1 MNKQLA
7 EIKEKLKT
15 KLQVFGVNKN
25 IEFNISKLEKWD
37 LQINTLISFKSHVDY
52 DNLINVLITFLK
64 STNYFK
70 EVELTEIG
78 FINLKL
84 NHKYLSSILSN
95 QKKDFQAN
103 SPLKIIIDYG
113 GPNLGKPL
121 HVGHIRTLNIGR
133 SLYNMNKFIGNNVV
147 SDLHLGDWGMPIA
160 QILYYLKVNNR
171 SLENISFT
179 ELQSIYPKASLEY
192 TNNQEFKKK
201 AQEINKLLNSG
212 DNYYI
217 SDWKKI
223 KALSIDSLKENFVLL
238 NHQFDY
244 WFGESDVNS
253 LIEPMLE
260 DLKKDGKIIE
270 DGNALISSEK
280 TEPRI
285 LITKSD
291 GSYLYIT
298 TDLATTLF
306 RQKNIPYDKAL
317 YVVDKRQTLHFQQ
330 LFSSIKYFG
339 FNNNQHEHVAYGTMN
354 DKNGNAF
361 KTRDGETKPLKELFE
376 ETYNYIKS
384 INPSL
389 NESNLNNLTNSVLS
403 FSDLLT
409 NRMTDYKFDLEKFTN
424 INGKTG
430 IYIQYAQV
438 RAHKLAKQ
446 ISNNV
451 PVFSEQISDNDQK
464 LLSKLFLFGVYLDQS
479 IVLHEPHHLA
489 NYLYDI
495 CNLFNIFYE
504 EEKLS
509 EITDQGK
516 LSTKFY
522 ILNLFLTTCHNTM
535 FCLGIT
541 PVEEM

>member
-103 SPLKIIIDYG
+103 RPLKIIIDYG

-479 IVLHEPHHLA
+479 IVLNEPHHLA

>member
-451 PVFSEQISDNDQK
+451 PVFSEQISDSDQK

-479 IVLHEPHHLA
+479 IVLNEPHHLA

>member
-1 MNKQLA
+1 MNKL
-7 EIKEKLKT
+7 IKEIVDTLYPQLRKL
-15 KLQVFGVNKN
+15 GVSEN
-25 IEFNISKLEKWD
+25 IEFSVSKLPAWD
-37 LQINTLISFKSHVDY
+37 LQINYLIKYKSHKAYEDMVDE
-52 DNLINVLITFLK
+52 IITVLK
-64 STNYFK
+64 STNYFR

-84 NHKYLSSILSN
+84 NHKYLSSMLTN
-95 QKKDFQAN
+95 QSKDFQV
-103 SPLKIIIDYG
+103 SKPIKIIIDYG

-133 SLYNMNKFIGNNVV
+133 SLYNMNKFVGNEVV

-160 QILYYLKVNNR
+160 QILCYLEINNE
-171 SLENISFT
+171 STDNISIDK
-179 ELQSIYPKASLEY
+179 LQSVYPKASLEY
-192 TNNQEFKKK
+192 RNNQEFKNK
-201 AQEINKLLNSG
+201 AQEINKLLNNE
-212 DNYYI
+212 DANYI
-217 SDWKKI
+217 SQWKKI
-223 KALSIDSLKENFVLL
+223 KKISINSLRENFVLL

-244 WFGESDVNS
+244 WYGESDVNS

-260 DLKKDGKIIE
+260 DLKKNGKIVE
-270 DGNALISSEK
+270 DDNALISSENI
-280 TEPRI
+280 EPRV

-306 RQKNIPYDKAL
+306 RQNNIPYEKAL
-317 YVVDKRQTLHFQQ
+317 YVVDKRQSLHFQQ

-339 FNNNQHEHVAYGTMN
+339 FNDNQHEHIAYGTMN
-354 DKNGNAF
+354 DKNGNPF
-361 KTRDGETKPLKELFE
+361 KTRDGETKPLKELFD
-376 ETYNYIKS
+376 ETYNYIKT

-424 INGKTG
+424 ISGKTG
-430 IYIQYAQV
+430 VYIQYAQV
-438 RAHKLAKQ
+438 RAQKLAKHL
-446 ISNNV
+446 SDV
-451 PVFSEQISDNDQK
+451 EPVFSEQISDNDQK
-464 LLSKLFLFGVYLDQS
+464 LLTKLFLFGIYLDQS
-479 IVLHEPHHLA
+479 IALNEPHHLA
-489 NYLYDI
+489 NYLYEI
-495 CNLFNIFYE
+495 CNLFNVFYE

-509 EITDQGK
+509 EIIDQGK
-516 LSTKFY
+516 LSSKLY
-522 ILNLFLTTCHNTM
+522 ILDLFITTCHNTM

>member
-1 MNKQLA
+1 MNKL
-7 EIKEKLKT
+7 IKEIVDTLYPQLRKL
-15 KLQVFGVNKN
+15 GVSEN
-25 IEFNISKLEKWD
+25 IEFSVSKLPAWD
-37 LQINTLISFKSHVDY
+37 LQINYLIKYKSHKAYEDMVDE
-52 DNLINVLITFLK
+52 IITVLK
-64 STNYFK
+64 STNYFR

-84 NHKYLSSILSN
+84 NHKYLSSMLTN
-95 QKKDFQAN
+95 QSKDFQV
-103 SPLKIIIDYG
+103 SKPIKIIIDYG

-133 SLYNMNKFIGNNVV
+133 SLYNMNKFVGNEVV

-160 QILYYLKVNNR
+160 QILCYLEINNE
-171 SLENISFT
+171 STDNISIDK
-179 ELQSIYPKASLEY
+179 LQSVYPKASLEY
-192 TNNQEFKKK
+192 RNNQEFKNK
-201 AQEINKLLNSG
+201 AQEINKLLNNE
-212 DNYYI
+212 DVNYI
-217 SDWKKI
+217 SQWKKI
-223 KALSIDSLKENFVLL
+223 KKISINSLRENFVLL

-244 WFGESDVNS
+244 WYGESDVNA

-260 DLKKDGKIIE
+260 DLKKNGKIVE
-270 DGNALISSEK
+270 DDNALISSENI
-280 TEPRI
+280 EPRV

-306 RQKNIPYDKAL
+306 RQSNIPYEKAL
-317 YVVDKRQTLHFQQ
+317 YVVDKRQSLHFQQ
-330 LFSSIKYFG
+330 LFSSIRYFG
-339 FNNNQHEHVAYGTMN
+339 FNDNQHEHIAYGTMN
-354 DKNGNAF
+354 DKNGNPF
-361 KTRDGETKPLKELFE
+361 KTRDGETKPLKELYE
-376 ETYNYIKS
+376 ETYSYIKT

-424 INGKTG
+424 ISGKTG

-438 RAHKLAKQ
+438 RAKKLAKQ
-446 ISNNV
+446 LSSVV

-464 LLSKLFLFGVYLDQS
+464 LLTKLYLFGIYLDQS
-479 IVLHEPHHLA
+479 IALNEPHHLA
-489 NYLYDI
+489 NYLYEI

-509 EITDQGK
+509 EIIDQSK
-516 LSTKFY
+516 LSTKLY
-522 ILNLFLTTCHNTM
+522 ILDLFITTCHNTM

>member
-37 LQINTLISFKSHVDY
+37 LQINTLISYKSHVDY
-52 DNLINVLITFLK
+52 DNLINVLITVLK

-95 QKKDFQAN
+95 QKKDFQVS

-160 QILYYLKVNNR
+160 QILCYLKVNNR

-223 KALSIDSLKENFVLL
+223 KAVSIDSLKENFVLL

-270 DGNALISSEK
+270 DDNALISSEN
-280 TEPRI
+280 TEPRV

-298 TDLATTLF
+298 TDLATTIF

-330 LFSSIKYFG
+330 LFSSIKYFS

-384 INPSL
+384 INPTL

-424 INGKTG
+424 ISGKTG

-438 RAHKLAKQ
+438 RAKKLANQ
-446 ISNNV
+446 LSSVV

-464 LLSKLFLFGVYLDQS
+464 LLTKLYLFGIYLDQS
-479 IVLHEPHHLA
+479 ISLNEPHHLA
-489 NYLYDI
+489 NYLYEI

-509 EITDQGK
+509 GIIDQGK
-516 LSTKFY
+516 LSTKLY
-522 ILNLFLTTCHNTM
+522 ILDLFITTCHNTM

-541 PVEEM
+541 PAEEM

>member
-479 IVLHEPHHLA
+479 IVLNEPHHLA

>member
-1 MNKQLA
+1 MNKL
-7 EIKEKLKT
+7 IKEIVDTLYPQLRKL
-15 KLQVFGVNKN
+15 GVSEN
-25 IEFNISKLEKWD
+25 IEFSVSKLPAWD
-37 LQINTLISFKSHVDY
+37 LQINYLIKYKSHKAYEDMVDE
-52 DNLINVLITFLK
+52 IITVLK
-64 STNYFK
+64 STNYFR

-84 NHKYLSSILSN
+84 NHKYLSSMLTN
-95 QKKDFQAN
+95 QSKDFQV
-103 SPLKIIIDYG
+103 SKPIKIIIDYG

-133 SLYNMNKFIGNNVV
+133 SLYNMNKFVGNEVV

-160 QILYYLKVNNR
+160 QILCYLEINNE
-171 SLENISFT
+171 STDNISIDK
-179 ELQSIYPKASLEY
+179 LQSVYPKASLEY
-192 TNNQEFKKK
+192 RNNQEFKNK
-201 AQEINKLLNSG
+201 AQEINKLLNNE
-212 DNYYI
+212 DANYI
-217 SDWKKI
+217 SQWKKI
-223 KALSIDSLKENFVLL
+223 KKISINSLRENFVLL

-244 WFGESDVNS
+244 WYGESDVNA

-260 DLKKDGKIIE
+260 DLKKNGKIVE
-270 DGNALISSEK
+270 DDNALISSEN
-280 TEPRI
+280 TEPRV

-306 RQKNIPYDKAL
+306 RQSNIPYEKAL
-317 YVVDKRQTLHFQQ
+317 YVVDKRQSLHFQQ
-330 LFSSIKYFG
+330 LFSSIRYFG
-339 FNNNQHEHVAYGTMN
+339 FNDNQHEHIAYGTMN
-354 DKNGNAF
+354 DKNGNPF
-361 KTRDGETKPLKELFE
+361 KTRDGETKPLKELYE
-376 ETYNYIKS
+376 ETYSYIKT

-424 INGKTG
+424 ISGKTG

-438 RAHKLAKQ
+438 RAKKLAKQ
-446 ISNNV
+446 LSNIV

-464 LLSKLFLFGVYLDQS
+464 LLTKLYLFGIYLDQS
-479 IVLHEPHHLA
+479 IALNEPHHLA
-489 NYLYDI
+489 NYLYEI

-509 EITDQGK
+509 EIIDQSK
-516 LSTKFY
+516 LSTKLY
-522 ILNLFLTTCHNTM
+522 ILDLFITTCHNTM